1 MMSEKTPLQNF
12 TQGLNNG
19 DTTPIGTP
27 TQIPMP
33 TAGPKPAPEP
43 APEPEPAEPE
53 ATPEPEPSPEPEPEP
68 EPEETPPEEPQPN
81 DDSTNPDIDNPSP
94 PDGRSFLE
102 YMLILGAL
110 VLVAGLLTAG
120 YFLLRNMN
128 RTTFSPTQNINVL
141 PNNTASQP
149 TVTGP
154 NNTTTGTTGAVV
166 QPTPNQQPT
175 SNNTPV
181 VPVAPPT
188 DPCLDLQNRLDY
200 LEMRADS
207 LKNVNKGQLKDIYTL
222 FDQIGERR
230 LANDDSA
237 YGDPMRT
244 DIARY
249 NELVRQ
255 YNISEKSWNTL
266 RLQMDTLSKRIKQGN
281 C

>member
-12 TQGLNNG
+12 TQGLNCG
-19 DTTPIGTP
+19 GTTPIGTP

-33 TAGPKPAPEP
+33 TAGPKPT
-43 APEPEPAEPE
+43 PEPEPAEPE
-53 ATPEPEPSPEPEPEP
+53 VKATPEPEPEPSPESEPEPSPESEPSPEPEPEA
-68 EPEETPPEEPQPN
+68 N
-81 DDSTNPDIDNPSP
+81 DDGTNPDIDNPSP
-94 PDGRSFLE
+94 PDKRSFVE

-110 VLVAGLLTAG
+110 VLIAALLTAA
-120 YFLLRNMN
+120 YFLVRNMN
-128 RTTFSPTQNINVL
+128 RTTFSPTQNINIL
-141 PNNTASQP
+141 PNNNANQP
-149 TVTGP
+149 TITGP
-154 NNTTTGTTGAVV
+154 SNTTTGTVV
-166 QPTPNQQPT
+166 TPTPNQPTPNT
-175 SNNTPV
+175 AV

-188 DPCLDLQNRLDY
+188 DPCLELQNRLDY

-207 LKNVNKGQLKDIYTL
+207 LKAVNKDQLKDIYTL

-266 RLQMDTLSKRIKQGN
+266 RLQMDTLSKRIKQGK